1 MASFLFSKCLIN
13 QLRYLLSN
21 KRFLE
26 NFTSKITKVQ
36 DAIDNRI
43 EQALDLVKCHLMNE
57 VLSEVEEL
65 KEKIIR
71 LEHTISQQQVE
82 LAKTHTEFNREVGK
96 LQTENEFLRNHVSP
110 EVINNLPN
118 LKIPNTVHFL
128 P

>member
-1 MASFLFSKCLIN
+1 MFSKCLIN
-13 QLRYLLSN
+13 QLRYLLFN
-21 KRFLE
+21 KKFLE

-110 EVINNLPN
+110 DVINNLPN

>member
-1 MASFLFSKCLIN
+1 M
-13 QLRYLLSN
+13 LSN
-21 KRFLE
+21 KRFFE

-43 EQALDLVKCHLMNE
+43 EQALDLVKCHLMTE

-71 LEHTISQQQVE
+71 LEHTISQQQME

-118 LKIPNTVHFL
+118 LKTPNSVHSL

>member
-1 MASFLFSKCLIN
+1 MFSKCLIN

-26 NFTSKITKVQ
+26 NFTSEITKVQ

>member
-1 MASFLFSKCLIN
+1 MFSKCLIN